1 MKRMLIN
8 ATQPEELRVALV
20 DGQRLFDLDIE
31 SGAREQKKSNIY
43 KGRITRVEPSLEA
56 AFVDFG
62 SERHGFLPLKE
73 ISREYFK
80 KTEGNGRVNI
90 RDVLTEGQEVIVQV
104 EKEER
109 GNKGAALTTFISLAG
124 RYMVLM
130 PNNPRAGG
138 ISRRIEGEERNELRE
153 ALNGLNAPADMGL
166 IVRTA
171 GLGRNSEELQW
182 DLDYLVQL
190 WTAIKEA
197 AEGRSAPFLIYQES
211 NVIIRAIRD
220 YLRQDI
226 GEVLIDSVDAQ
237 EEALSFIRQV
247 MPQYANKI
255 KLYQDSVPLFNRF
268 QIESQIE
275 TAFQRE
281 VKLPSGGALVIDPT
295 EALVSIDINS
305 ARATKGSDIEETALQ
320 TNLEAAEEIARQLR
334 LRDIGGLIVID
345 FIDMTPAKNQRAVEE
360 RMRECLEADRARVQ
374 VGRISRFGLLEMSR
388 QRLRPSLGETS
399 GMVCPRCNGQ
409 GIIRDVESLSLAILR
424 LIEEEALKD
433 RTAEVRARVPFQ
445 VAAFLLN
452 EKRNAITKIELRT
465 RVRIFILPDE
475 SLETPHFEVMRLR
488 DDSPEALSGQ
498 SSYEM
503 APEETEEIQPVS
515 ATRSLVREEA
525 AVKTSSAERVAPPAH
540 TPAAAAPV
548 PVVAKPVVAKAQPS
562 LFKGLV
568 KSLVSLFASEEA
580 PAEQPKKPAQP
591 ERPATPRNNERSND
605 RNQSQ
610 NRRPRTN
617 RDEERKPRDNAR
629 NNTAERDN
637 NQRDNTTSTRD
648 NNTNQRDTSN
658 RHERDTKSSDNRRE
672 RAPRETREE
681 RPARTER
688 TDRNERNERPT
699 RELRPALDT
708 PELRNAR
715 NTPAEPVA
723 EEEKPRST
731 RAPRDNRQTD
741 ERPIRPERQERTP
754 HPKAAE
760 EAPKEE
766 LDANLPE
773 KNDEQD
779 DNNANA
785 DGQTPRRR
793 SRGQRRRSNRRE
805 RQQVEG
811 DNSTDNLENDAAKT
825 DAPAAD
831 AVAEATDKKVETVT
845 QADSATDVKPAA
857 EHKPETTQAAKPTVV
872 EAQAAPAKPEL
883 AHNAAASRGAV
894 STIDP
899 VQVAGLPAEQPLMQI
914 SEPVKAPA
922 SETKEAVKPAAAPAA
937 EKAEAA
943 PTVKPT
949 SAEKPAEQAA
959 ESAKPATP
967 VAAKPA
973 PAPVKAEPAAKPAPA
988 PVKAEPAAQA
998 PAKPKTAEKPQTP
1011 ARPAGRAANDPRER
1025 RRLERLAR
1033 EAEAAKASAPKAP
1046 EVKATEAKAE
1056 SAQPAQ
1062 PETTT
1067 AAKVAQTEPT
1077 VTAPAVTQAPA
1088 PAQLP
1093 TADSPSSYAD
1103 KKPAD
1108 NAQATDTPQVRSE
1121 DHATY
1126 KVADQ
1131 AKVPSAT
1138 AEDAAAAHHKTA
1150 AQQEPE
1156 SHKDNAPAAEQDE
1169 TKPNA

>member
-503 APEETEEIQPVS
+503 APEEAEEIQPVS

-540 TPAAAAPV
+540 TPAAAPTAV
-548 PVVAKPVVAKAQPS
+548 AAKPVIAKAQPS

-580 PAEQPKKPAQP
+580 PVEQPKKPEQP
-591 ERPATPRNNERSND
+591 ERPAPTQRNNERNNERNND

-610 NRRPRTN
+610 NRRRENPRNN
-617 RDEERKPRDNAR
+617 RDEERKPRDNNQR
-629 NNTAERDN
+629 NNTAERDTS
-637 NQRDNTTSTRD
+637 QRDNTTTARD
-648 NNTNQRDTSN
+648 NNSTQRDTSN
-658 RHERDTKSSDNRRE
+658 RHERDKTSDNRRE

-688 TDRNERNERPT
+688 TDRNERNDRPV

-715 NTPAEPVA
+715 NIPAPEPVV
-723 EEEKPRST
+723 EEDKSHST
-731 RAPRDNRQTD
+731 PTPRDNRQTD
-741 ERPIRPERQERTP
+741 ERPIRPERQERAP
-754 HPKAAE
+754 HPKAAV
-760 EAPKEE
+760 EAEKEE

-773 KNDEQD
+773 QNDEQD
-779 DNNANA
+779 DNNANN
-785 DGQTPRRR
+785 DEQTPRRR

-805 RQQVEG
+805 RQQVDGENG
-811 DNSTDNLENDAAKT
+811 TDNAENNVANT

-831 AVAEATDKKVETVT
+831 AVAESTDKKVENVT
-845 QADSATDVKPAA
+845 QADSTTDAKPVA
-857 EHKPETTQAAKPTVV
+857 EHKPETTEASKPVVV
-872 EAQAAPAKPEL
+872 EAQAAPAKAEL
-883 AHNAAASRGAV
+883 AHNAAAGRGVVA
-894 STIDP
+894 TIDP
-899 VQVAGLPAEQPLMQI
+899 VQAAGLPAEQPLMQI

-922 SETKEAVKPAAAPAA
+922 TETKEAAKPAAVQVA
-937 EKAEAA
+937 EKVEAVPA
-943 PTVKPT
+943 PVAKPT
-949 SAEKPAEQAA
+949 ATEKPAEQAA
-959 ESAKPATP
+959 EPVKPASPAPAKPAP
-967 VAAKPA
+967 APAPA
-973 PAPVKAEPAAKPAPA
+973 PAPVKAEPAAK
-988 PVKAEPAAQA
+988 A
-998 PAKPKTAEKPQTP
+998 PAKPKAEEKPQAP

-1033 EAEAAKASAPKAP
+1033 EAETAKASEP
-1046 EVKATEAKAE
+1046 KATEAKAE
-1056 SAQPAQ
+1056 VTQAAQA
-1062 PETTT
+1062 E
-1067 AAKVAQTEPT
+1067 
-1077 VTAPAVTQAPA
+1077 VTATAPVEQAKPTIEATDVAPA
-1088 PAQLP
+1088 PAPTKLP
-1093 TADSPSSYAD
+1093 VTDSPASYGD

-1108 NAQATDTPQVRSE
+1108 NVPATEVRSE
-1121 DHATY
+1121 ERATY
-1126 KVADQ
+1126 KVADKTN
-1131 AKVPSAT
+1131 APSAT
-1138 AEDAAAAHHKTA
+1138 AEDAAPAHHETA
-1150 AQQEPE
+1150 AKQEPE